1 MSLVTK
7 IAGRSLRQRPARTLF
22 SILGVA
28 LGIAIAV
35 GVFTLDYNTVLGLS
49 LPGLNDWKPELEVRP
64 AQGVGDPHESLQA
77 TPGVAGVSAFF
88 QNDVVVRRARTD
100 DKGTDPHD
108 VRAIGGRVE
117 ERGGAAAEPI
127 RARLFA
133 LESAALP
140 RLDAVRVARGET
152 LAPDAREREALV
164 GEALADALGIQ
175 PGDTVALAR
184 PGRAARQACIDGEI
198 KTLEPDGAA
207 AADVPVEESFRVA
220 GVLAREKL
228 GRRSQGMVVV
238 VDFQWGRA
246 LYSGARVDSVYWVK
260 QDPKVDIERL
270 RSSLASSFSY
280 ELNKSVLVGAAADE
294 RAFRNGVRMAGLLA
308 LVLGLYVIFH
318 TLSMSLVERVRE
330 VATLHALGAT
340 RAQVMRIFLC
350 EACAISALAAFLGVA
365 GGLGLARAW
374 LLLGI
379 TTLGSGHHIQI
390 FDVPWPAVL
399 ALAALGVGVALLG
412 SIYPLIRARRAS
424 PVAALRGEDPL
435 HVSGVTRGFHAF
447 VALLLAVLLPAL
459 YLVIVPVVGETQGV
473 LVGAILVAVG
483 ILALLV
489 VLPLIVPSLLGFL
502 SNVLVRPLEELW
514 TLSGR
519 LAARSI
525 RESRSR
531 IAVSAAAIALV
542 TASFVSLKGMT
553 ASLRGEVEAWAGD
566 ALVSKVHLGAMPNIP
581 FDKLRAQLERYP
593 GVRAIENGSARTYVP
608 FLLIGMRTSELAK
621 YGPCRDDPAVLAALE
636 RDDALILSKQLARHL
651 DYKVGDRVH
660 VANSSGA
667 VQDLVVAAISDV
679 YGYFP
684 HPDERLYGVV
694 SDRYMKRA
702 FCLDVDTLTE
712 CAVVLDPGTDPDVV
726 KTAVREA
733 WPEFK
738 SMRYE
743 PGRELLRVHLEDID
757 HDFRLFDIIL
767 GLTALLAGLGVLN
780 GLLLSALE
788 RAKELGVLKA
798 LGASRRQVA
807 GMVLCESA
815 VVGLLGGLL
824 GTALG
829 AALTPLIVRALE
841 GLSGLDLP
849 ELGAGRWLW
858 ICPAG
863 ALALALVAALYP
875 IRRMNRMNAV
885 AAVRTG

>member
-1 MSLVTK
+1 MSLVKK

-22 SILGVA
+22 SVLGVA
-28 LGIAIAV
+28 LGIAVSV
-35 GVFTLDYNTVLGLS
+35 GVFTLDHNTVLGLS

-64 AQGVGDPHESLQA
+64 AQGIGDPHESLA
-77 TPGVAGVSAFF
+77 TTPGVAGVSAFF
-88 QNDVVVRRARTD
+88 QNDVVIRRARADESTTSIT
-100 DKGTDPHD
+100 G
-108 VRAIGGRVE
+108 ISGRIE
-117 ERGGAAAEPI
+117 ERASPNDPV

-133 LESAALP
+133 LESASLSH
-140 RLDAVRVARGET
+140 LDAVRISAGSTLDADAHERQVLLGEP
-152 LAPDAREREALV
+152 LAA
-164 GEALADALGIQ
+164 ALALK
-175 PGDTVALAR
+175 PGDVVTLAR
-184 PGRAARQACIDGEI
+184 PTRAARQACIDGEI
-198 KTLEPDGAA
+198 RRVDPEERA
-207 AADVPVEESFRVA
+207 VPEIPTEVSFHVA
-220 GVLAREKL
+220 GILEREKL
-228 GRRSQGMVVV
+228 GRRSQGMVAI
-238 VDFQWGRA
+238 VDFRWGRE
-246 LYSGARVDSVYWVK
+246 LYQGARIDPVYWVK

-270 RSSLASSFSY
+270 RTSLASSFSY

-330 VATLHALGAT
+330 VATLHALGAS
-340 RAQVMRIFLC
+340 RAQVTRIFLC
-350 EACAISALAAFLGVA
+350 EALAISALAALFGLG
-365 GGLGLARAW
+365 GGLALARAW

-379 TTLGSGHHIQI
+379 TTLGSGHKITV

-399 ALAALGVGVALLG
+399 SLVALGVGVALLG
-412 SIYPLIRARRAS
+412 SIYPLLRARNAS
-424 PVAALRGEDPL
+424 PVAALRGEDAL
-435 HVSGVTRGFHAF
+435 HTQGVARGFHAF
-447 VALLLAVLLPAL
+447 AALLLAVLLPAL

-489 VLPLIVPSLLGFL
+489 VLPLLVPSLLVLL
-502 SNVLVRPLEELW
+502 SNVLVRPLEQLW

-553 ASLRGEVEAWAGD
+553 ASLRGEIEVWARD
-566 ALVSKVHLGAMPNIP
+566 ALVSKVYVGGMPNVS
-581 FDKLRAQLERYP
+581 FETLKAELAQYP

-608 FLLIGMRTSELAK
+608 FLVLGMRTSELAK
-621 YGPCRDDPAVLAALE
+621 YGPCRDDPQVLRAME
-636 RDDALILSKQLARHL
+636 RDDSLILSKQLARHL
-651 DYKVGDRVH
+651 GYKIGDRVH

-667 VQDLVVAAISDV
+667 VQDLTVAAISDA

-684 HPDERLYGVV
+684 HPAERLYGVV

-702 FCLDVDTLTE
+702 FCVDVDTLTE
-712 CAVVLDPGTDPDVV
+712 CSVVLDPGSDVDVV
-726 KTAVREA
+726 KTAVRKLL
-733 WPEFK
+733 PDFK
-738 SMRYE
+738 GLRYE
-743 PGRELLRVHLEDID
+743 RGAELLNANLVDID
-757 HDFRLFDIIL
+757 HDFFLFDCIL

-788 RAKELGVLKA
+788 RTKELGVLKA
-798 LGASRRQVA
+798 LGTSRRQIT
-807 GMVLCESA
+807 GMVMCESA

-829 AALTPLIVRALE
+829 AAMTPLIVRALE

-849 ELGAGRWLW
+849 EVGAGRWLW

-863 ALALALVAALYP
+863 ALVLALLAALYP
-875 IRRMNRMNAV
+875 VRRMNRLNAV
-885 AAVRTG
+885 SAVRTG